1 MNIFRNLVSFEY
13 KKIFKRKGAV
23 ITLVL
28 AVAVSLFSVFGTII
42 GYVYDSN
49 GEPVMSRYDDLKTD
63 LEYARKLSGR
73 VIDTELIMEAAEAYS
88 KLELNSAEK
97 YTDSEEYENFA
108 RKYIEIYSIVH
119 SVYNTS
125 SERFDAQDFG
135 NMTVEQAEKFY
146 EIRRQKQ
153 EQAVMQTKMSYKA
166 KQSVLSADNAVEE
179 PIIFEASEGYSRFF
193 AIMYTTGIIIAV
205 AAAIIFAPLFSGEYT
220 SGADS
225 LILSSKHGKNLLVW
239 AKLFVALTL
248 SAGLAVIL
256 TVLTY
261 AECMAIWGTDGAGA
275 AIQLQVPMM
284 SYPLNMGQCALLYSV
299 SVFAACLMTA
309 ALTALLSAGIKTPF
323 GTIVIMSVV
332 IIAPMM
338 MNVSEDIV
346 WLYKLFCLLP
356 SNMMAFWCIIDSIQ
370 FEIFGL
376 VIRPYIFTP
385 VFAIV
390 AAVIFSVSAFRVF
403 GKRQVN

>member
-28 AVAVSLFSVFGTII
+28 AAAVSLFSVFGTII

-88 KLELNSAEK
+88 KLEHNSAEK
-97 YTDSEEYENFA
+97 YTDSEEYENYA
-108 RKYIEIYSIVH
+108 RKYSEIYSIVH

-153 EQAVMQTKMSYKA
+153 EQAVMQTKMSDKA

-385 VFAIV
+385 VFAVI

>member
-1 MNIFRNLVSFEY
+1 MNIFWNLVSYEY

-23 ITLVL
+23 ITLIL
-28 AVAVSLFSVFGTII
+28 AAAVSLFSVFGTII

-49 GEPVMSRYDDLKTD
+49 GEPVMSRYDDMKTD

-73 VIDTELIMEAAEAYS
+73 AIDTELITEAVREYQMLDTNDS
-88 KLELNSAEK
+88 QYVFSEK
-97 YTDSEEYENFA
+97 YREYNA
-108 RKYIEIYSIVH
+108 IYDIAH
-119 SVYNTS
+119 SVYGCNFKGFRELT
-125 SERFDAQDFG
+125 Q
-135 NMTVEQAEKFY
+135 EQIEQFY
-146 EIRRQKQ
+146 EFRRQKQ
-153 EQAVMQTKMSYKA
+153 EQSINRTKMSDKA
-166 KQSVLSADNAVEE
+166 KQSFISTDNGVEK

-261 AECMAIWGTDGAGA
+261 TECIAIWGTDGAGA
-275 AIQLQVPMM
+275 AIQLQMPMM
-284 SYPLNMGQCALLYSV
+284 SYPLNMGQCALLYSA
-299 SVFAACLMTA
+299 SVFAACIMTT
-309 ALTALLSAGIKTPF
+309 ALTALLSAAIKTPS
-323 GTIVIMSVV
+323 GTIVIMSVI

-338 MNVSEDIV
+338 LNVSEDIV

-356 SNMMAFWCIIDSIQ
+356 SNMMAYWYILDSIQ
-370 FEIFGL
+370 FELFGL

-385 VFAIV
+385 VFAAI
-390 AAVIFSVSAFRVF
+390 AAVIFSISAYHVFR
-403 GKRQVN
+403 KKQVN

>member
-1 MNIFRNLVSFEY
+1 MNIFWNLVSYEY

-23 ITLVL
+23 ITLIL
-28 AVAVSLFSVFGTII
+28 ASAVSLFSVFGTII
-42 GYVYDSN
+42 GSVYDSN
-49 GEPVMSRYDDLKTD
+49 GEPVMSRYDDMKID
-63 LEYARKLSGR
+63 LEYARELSGR
-73 VIDTELIMEAAEAYS
+73 AIDTELIMEASEAYS
-88 KLELNSAEK
+88 KLRLNSAEK
-97 YTDSEEYENFA
+97 YTDSEEYKEYA
-108 RKYIEIYSIVH
+108 RKYSEIYSIVR
-119 SVYNTS
+119 SVYNTQ
-125 SERFDAQDFG
+125 SERFDAQSFG
-135 NMTVEQAEKFY
+135 NMTSEQAENFY
-146 EIRRQKQ
+146 EMRRLKQ
-153 EQAVMQTKMSYKA
+153 EQAIMQTNMSDAA
-166 KQSVLSADNAVEE
+166 KQSVLGLDSGVEK
-179 PIIFEASEGYSRFF
+179 PIVFETSEGYTRFF
-193 AIMYTTGIIIAV
+193 AIMYTTGVIVAV
-205 AAAIIFAPLFSGEYT
+205 AVAIICSPLFSGEYT

-239 AKLFVALTL
+239 AKLFVSFTL
-248 SAGLAVIL
+248 SAGLSVIL

-261 AECMAIWGTDGAGA
+261 AECMAIWGTDGSGA

-299 SVFAACLMTA
+299 SVFAACIMTA

-323 GTIVIMSVV
+323 GTIVIMSVI

-346 WLYKLFCLLP
+346 WLYKIFCLLP

-385 VFAIV
+385 VFAVI
-390 AAVIFSVSAFRVF
+390 AAVIFSVSAYAVF
-403 GKRQVN
+403 GKRQVD

>member
-1 MNIFRNLVSFEY
+1 MNIFWNLVSYEY

-23 ITLVL
+23 ITLIL
-28 AVAVSLFSVFGTII
+28 AAAISLFSVFGTII
-42 GYVYDSN
+42 GSVYDSN
-49 GEPVMSRYDDLKTD
+49 GEPVMSRYDDMKIE
-63 LEYARKLSGR
+63 LEYARELSGR

-153 EQAVMQTKMSYKA
+153 EQAVMQTKMSDKA
-166 KQSVLSADNAVEE
+166 KQSVLSADNAVEK

-239 AKLFVALTL
+239 AKLFVARTL

>member
-1 MNIFRNLVSFEY
+1 MNTFWNLVSYEY

-23 ITLVL
+23 ITLIL
-28 AVAVSLFSVFGTII
+28 AAAVSLFSVFGTII
-42 GYVYDSN
+42 GYIYDSN
-49 GEPVMSRYDDLKTD
+49 GEPVMSRYDDMKID
-63 LEYARKLSGR
+63 REYARELSGR
-73 VIDTELIMEAAEAYS
+73 AIDTELIMEASEAYS

-97 YTDSEEYENFA
+97 YTDSEEYENYA
-108 RKYIEIYSIVH
+108 RKYSEIYSIVR

-125 SERFDAQDFG
+125 SERFDVEDFG
-135 NMTVEQAEKFY
+135 NMTKEQADNFY
-146 EIRRQKQ
+146 EMRRQKQ
-153 EQAVMQTKMSYKA
+153 EQAIMQTKMSDTA
-166 KQSVLSADNAVEE
+166 KQSILGLDSGVEK
-179 PIIFEASEGYSRFF
+179 PIVFEASEGYTRFF

-205 AAAIIFAPLFSGEYT
+205 AVAIIFAPLFSGEYT

-239 AKLFVALTL
+239 AKLFAALTL
-248 SAGLAVIL
+248 SAGLAIIL
-256 TVLTY
+256 TVLTF
-261 AECMAIWGTDGAGA
+261 AECMAIWGTNGAGA

-284 SYPLNMGQCALLYSV
+284 SYPLNMGQCAVIYSV
-299 SVFAACLMTA
+299 SVLAACIMSA
-309 ALTALLSAGIKTPF
+309 ALTALLSAAIKTPF

-356 SNMMAFWCIIDSIQ
+356 SNMMAFWCVLDSIQ
-370 FEIFGL
+370 FDLFGL

-385 VFAIV
+385 VFAAI
-390 AAVIFSVSAFRVF
+390 AAVIFGVSAYRVF

>member
-1 MNIFRNLVSFEY
+1 MNIFWNLVSYEY

-23 ITLVL
+23 ITLIL
-28 AVAVSLFSVFGTII
+28 ASAVSLFSVFGTII
-42 GYVYDSN
+42 GSVYDSN
-49 GEPVMSRYDDLKTD
+49 GEPVMSRYDDMKID
-63 LEYARKLSGR
+63 LEYARGLSGR
-73 VIDTELIMEAAEAYS
+73 AIDTELIMEASEAYS
-88 KLELNSAEK
+88 KLRLNSAEK
-97 YTDSEEYENFA
+97 YTDSEEYKEYA
-108 RKYIEIYSIVH
+108 RKYSEIYSIVR
-119 SVYNTS
+119 SVYNTQ
-125 SERFDAQDFG
+125 SERFDAQSFG
-135 NMTVEQAEKFY
+135 NMTSEQAENFY
-146 EIRRQKQ
+146 EMRRLKQ
-153 EQAVMQTKMSYKA
+153 EQAIMQTNMSDAA
-166 KQSVLSADNAVEE
+166 KQSVLGLDSGVEK
-179 PIIFEASEGYSRFF
+179 PIVFETSEGYTRFF
-193 AIMYTTGIIIAV
+193 AIMYTTGVIVAV
-205 AAAIIFAPLFSGEYT
+205 AVAIICSPLFSGEYT

-239 AKLFVALTL
+239 AKLFVSFTL
-248 SAGLAVIL
+248 SAGLSVIL

-299 SVFAACLMTA
+299 SVFAACIMTA

-323 GTIVIMSVV
+323 GTIVIMSVI

-346 WLYKLFCLLP
+346 WLYKIFCLLP

-385 VFAIV
+385 VFAVI
-390 AAVIFSVSAFRVF
+390 AAVIFSVSAYAVF
-403 GKRQVN
+403 GKRQVD

>member
-1 MNIFRNLVSFEY
+1 MNIFWNLVSYEY
-13 KKIFKRKGAV
+13 KKIFKRKGTV
-23 ITLVL
+23 ITLIL
-28 AVAVSLFSVFGTII
+28 AAIVSLFSVFGTII
-42 GYVYDSN
+42 GSVYDSN
-49 GEPVMSRYDDLKTD
+49 GEPVMSRYDDMKID
-63 LEYARKLSGR
+63 REYARELSGR
-73 VIDTELIMEAAEAYS
+73 AIDTELIMEASEAYS
-88 KLELNSAEK
+88 NLQFDSAEK
-97 YTDSEEYENFA
+97 YTDSKEYEKYT
-108 RKYIEIYSIVH
+108 RKYSKIYSIVQC
-119 SVYNTS
+119 VYNTL
-125 SERFDAQDFG
+125 SERFDAQSFG
-135 NMTVEQAEKFY
+135 NMTKEQADNFY

-153 EQAVMQTKMSYKA
+153 EQAIMQTKMSDKA
-166 KQSVLSADNAVEE
+166 KRSILGVDSGVEK
-179 PIIFEASEGYSRFF
+179 PVVFEASEGYTRFF

-239 AKLFVALTL
+239 AKLFVSFTL
-248 SAGLAVIL
+248 SAGLSVIL

-275 AIQLQVPMM
+275 AIQLQVPMV
-284 SYPLNMGQCALLYSV
+284 SYPLNMGQCAVIYSI
-299 SVFAACLMTA
+299 SVLAACIMTA
-309 ALTALLSAGIKTPF
+309 ALTALLSTGIKTPF
-323 GTIVIMSVV
+323 GTIVIMSVI

-338 MNVSEDIV
+338 LNVSEDIV

-370 FEIFGL
+370 FDIFGL

-385 VFAIV
+385 VFAAI
-390 AAVIFSVSAFRVF
+390 AAVIFGISAYRVF

>member
-1 MNIFRNLVSFEY
+1 MNIFGNLVSYEY

-23 ITLVL
+23 ITLILAAVL
-28 AVAVSLFSVFGTII
+28 SLVSVFGTII

-49 GEPVMSRYDDLKTD
+49 GEPVMSRYDDMKID
-63 LEYARKLSGR
+63 LEYARELSGR
-73 VIDTELIMEAAEAYS
+73 AIDSELIMEASEAYS
-88 KLELNSAEK
+88 KLRFDSSEK
-97 YTDSEEYENFA
+97 YTDSEEYENYA
-108 RKYIEIYSIVH
+108 RKYSEIYSIVR

-125 SERFDAQDFG
+125 SERFDVEDFG
-135 NMTVEQAEKFY
+135 NMTVEQADKFY
-146 EIRRQKQ
+146 EMRRQKQ
-153 EQAVMQTKMSYKA
+153 EQSIMQTKMSDTA
-166 KQSVLSADNAVEE
+166 KQSVLAADTKVEK
-179 PIIFEASEGYSRFF
+179 PIMFEATNGYTRFF

-225 LILSSKHGKNLLVW
+225 LILSSKHGKGLLVW
-239 AKLFVALTL
+239 AKLFVELTL

-261 AECMAIWGTDGAGA
+261 AECMAIWGTDGADA

-284 SYPLNMGQCALLYSV
+284 SYPLNMGQCALLYSAG
-299 SVFAACLMTA
+299 VFAACIMTA
-309 ALTALLSAGIKTPF
+309 ALTALMSAAIKTPS
-323 GTIVIMSVV
+323 GTIVIMSVI

-346 WLYKLFCLLP
+346 WIYKLYCLLP
-356 SNMMAFWCIIDSIQ
+356 SNMMAYWYILDSIQ
-370 FEIFGL
+370 FELFGL

-385 VFAIV
+385 VFAAV
-390 AAVIFSVSAFRVF
+390 AAVIFGVSAYRVF
-403 GKRQVN
+403 GNRQVN

>member
-1 MNIFRNLVSFEY
+1 MNIFWNLVSFEY

-23 ITLVL
+23 ITLIL
-28 AVAVSLFSVFGTII
+28 AAAVSLFSVFGTII

-49 GEPVMSRYDDLKTD
+49 GEPVMSRYDDMKID
-63 LEYARKLSGR
+63 LEYARELSGR

-153 EQAVMQTKMSYKA
+153 EQAVMQTKMSDKA
-166 KQSVLSADNAVEE
+166 KQSVLLADNAVEK

-248 SAGLAVIL
+248 SAGLAAIL
-256 TVLTY
+256 TVFTY
-261 AECMAIWGTDGAGA
+261 AECMAIWGTDGAAA
-275 AIQLQVPMM
+275 AIQLQMPMM

-299 SVFAACLMTA
+299 SVFAACIMTA
-309 ALTALLSAGIKTPF
+309 ALTALLSAAIKTPS
-323 GTIVIMSVV
+323 GTIVIMSVI

-356 SNMMAFWCIIDSIQ
+356 SNMMAFWCTIDSIQ

>member
-1 MNIFRNLVSFEY
+1 MNIFRNLVSYEY

-28 AVAVSLFSVFGTII
+28 AAAVSLFSVFGTII

-153 EQAVMQTKMSYKA
+153 EQAVMQTKMSDKA
-166 KQSVLSADNAVEE
+166 KQSVLSADNAVEK

>member
-1 MNIFRNLVSFEY
+1 MNIFWNLVSYEY

-23 ITLVL
+23 ITLIL
-28 AVAVSLFSVFGTII
+28 ASAVSLFSVFGTII
-42 GYVYDSN
+42 GSVYDSN
-49 GEPVMSRYDDLKTD
+49 GEPVMSRYDDMKID
-63 LEYARKLSGR
+63 LEYARGLSGR
-73 VIDTELIMEAAEAYS
+73 AIDANLIMEASEAYS
-88 KLELNSAEK
+88 KLRLNSAEK
-97 YTDSEEYENFA
+97 YTDSEEYKEYA
-108 RKYIEIYSIVH
+108 RKYSEIYSIVR
-119 SVYNTS
+119 SVYNTQ
-125 SERFDAQDFG
+125 SERFDAQSFG
-135 NMTVEQAEKFY
+135 NMTSEQAENFY
-146 EIRRQKQ
+146 EMRRLKQ
-153 EQAVMQTKMSYKA
+153 EQAIMQTNMSDAA
-166 KQSVLSADNAVEE
+166 KQSVLGLDSGVEK
-179 PIIFEASEGYSRFF
+179 PIVFEASEGYTRFF
-193 AIMYTTGIIIAV
+193 AIMYTTGVIVAV
-205 AAAIIFAPLFSGEYT
+205 AVAIICSPLFSGEYT

-239 AKLFVALTL
+239 AKLFVSFTL
-248 SAGLAVIL
+248 SAGLSVIL

-261 AECMAIWGTDGAGA
+261 AECMAIWGTDGSGA

-299 SVFAACLMTA
+299 SVFAACIMTA

-323 GTIVIMSVV
+323 GTIVIMSVI

-346 WLYKLFCLLP
+346 WLYKIFCLLP

-385 VFAIV
+385 VFAVI
-390 AAVIFSVSAFRVF
+390 AAVIFGVSAYRVF

>member
-28 AVAVSLFSVFGTII
+28 AAAVSLFSVFGTII
-42 GYVYDSN
+42 GSVYDSN
-49 GEPVMSRYDDLKTD
+49 GEPVMSRYDDMKIE
-63 LEYARKLSGR
+63 LEYARELSGR

-125 SERFDAQDFG
+125 SERFNAQDFG

-153 EQAVMQTKMSYKA
+153 EQAVMQTKMSDKA
-166 KQSVLSADNAVEE
+166 KQSVLSADNAVEK

-356 SNMMAFWCIIDSIQ
+356 SNMIAFWCIIDSIQ

>member
-1 MNIFRNLVSFEY
+1 MNTFWNLVSYEY
-13 KKIFKRKGAV
+13 KKIFKRKGVV
-23 ITLVL
+23 ITLIL
-28 AVAVSLFSVFGTII
+28 AAAVSLFSVFGTII
-42 GYVYDSN
+42 GSVYDSN
-49 GEPVMSRYDDLKTD
+49 GEPVMSRYDDMKID
-63 LEYARKLSGR
+63 LEYARELSGR

-97 YTDSEEYENFA
+97 YTDSEEYENYA
-108 RKYIEIYSIVH
+108 RKYSEIYSIVR

-125 SERFDAQDFG
+125 SERFDAQSFG
-135 NMTVEQAEKFY
+135 NMTKEQADKFY

-153 EQAVMQTKMSYKA
+153 EQSIMQTKMSDAA
-166 KQSVLSADNAVEE
+166 KQSVLSSDDAVEK
-179 PIIFEASEGYSRFF
+179 PIIFEVSEGYSRFF
-193 AIMYTTGIIIAV
+193 AIMYTTGIIMAV
-205 AAAIIFAPLFSGEYT
+205 AAAIIFAPLFSGEYV

-261 AECMAIWGTDGAGA
+261 AECMAIWGTDGAAA

-299 SVFAACLMTA
+299 SVFTACIMTA
-309 ALTALLSAGIKTPF
+309 ALTALLSAAVKTPS
-323 GTIVIMSVV
+323 GTIVIMSII

-370 FEIFGL
+370 FEIFGM

>member
-1 MNIFRNLVSFEY
+1 MNIFWNLVSYEY

-23 ITLVL
+23 ITLIL
-28 AVAVSLFSVFGTII
+28 AAAVSLFSVFGTII
-42 GYVYDSN
+42 GYIYDSN
-49 GEPVMSRYDDLKTD
+49 GEPVISRYDDMKTD
-63 LEYARKLSGR
+63 LEYAGKLSGR

-88 KLELNSAEK
+88 NLELNSAEK
-97 YTDSEEYENFA
+97 YTDSEEYENYA
-108 RKYIEIYSIVH
+108 RKYSEIYSIVR

-135 NMTVEQAEKFY
+135 NMTKEQAENFY
-146 EIRRQKQ
+146 EIRRRKQ
-153 EQAVMQTKMSYKA
+153 EQSVMQTKMSDKA
-166 KQSVLSADNAVEE
+166 KQSVLSADNGVEK
-179 PIIFEASEGYSRFF
+179 PIIFEVSEGYTRFF
-193 AIMYTTGIIIAV
+193 TIMYTTGIIMAV
-205 AAAIIFAPLFSGEYT
+205 AAAIIFAPLFSGEYI

-225 LILSSKHGKNLLVW
+225 LILSSKYGKSLLVW
-239 AKLFVALTL
+239 AKLFVMLSL
-248 SAGLAVIL
+248 SAGLSVIL

-261 AECMAIWGTDGAGA
+261 AECMAVWGTDGAGA
-275 AIQLQVPMM
+275 AIQLQMPMM
-284 SYPLNMGQCALLYSV
+284 SYPLNMGQCAVIYSV
-299 SVFAACLMTA
+299 SVLAACIMSS

-323 GTIVIMSVV
+323 GTIVIMSVI

-370 FEIFGL
+370 FELFGL

-385 VFAIV
+385 VFAVI
-390 AAVIFSVSAFRVF
+390 AAVIFGVSAYRVF